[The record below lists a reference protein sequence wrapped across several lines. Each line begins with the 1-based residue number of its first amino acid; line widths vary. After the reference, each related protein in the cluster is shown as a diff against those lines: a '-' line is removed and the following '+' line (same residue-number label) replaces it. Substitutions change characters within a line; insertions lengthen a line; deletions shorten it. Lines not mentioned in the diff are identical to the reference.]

1 MLKKFFIGALIS
13 VMALTAG
20 CSKGSGD
27 TIDVTESDSRTVSY
41 DELGLTYTTP
51 AVWREYESTNV
62 YPTAFTQEDIFS
74 VIDYSYVIGDDYVR
88 YLSGQLSSLDDDL
101 TSICKIV
108 ILKAENEDCPN
119 MAFML
124 SDYKNYEKV
133 ASQQGYDYYVL
144 YDYDGNMDYLPDED
158 RANYDKLVAAVPE
171 LIESISVF
179 EFDDTLLAARTEKAN
194 KTITFITKTLEGDD
208 INSSVFADYDL
219 TLVNVWGTNAYPDI
233 DEHAV
238 LQEVYKW
245 IKESGLK
252 VNIIMVVADTP
263 SNENEII
270 ALNAKHAAN
279 AEFTSIMPD
288 ATLAKWL
295 TNNLEGIPTTFMVD
309 NNAQVVSKKMLGAHD
324 AEYYEGFITYTLETL
339 NNPEGETQ
347 VTDLEN
353 AITIE
358 NKDK

>member
-1 MLKKFFIGALIS
+1 MLKKIIIGALIS
-13 VMALTAG
+13 VIALTAG
-20 CSKGSGD
+20 CSKNSD
-27 TIDVTESDSRTVSY
+27 NIDEAESDSRTVSY

-51 AVWREYESTNV
+51 DAWREFEYTNL
-62 YPTAFTQEDIFS
+62 YPTAFSQDDIFS
-74 VIDYSYVIGDDYVR
+74 VIDYSYVITADYEK
-88 YLSGQLSSLDDDL
+88 YLSGELSSLDDEL

-108 ILKAENEDCPN
+108 VIKEENENCPN
-119 MAFML
+119 MAFMV
-124 SDYKNYEKV
+124 SDYVNCEKA

-144 YDYDGNMDYLPDED
+144 YGYDGNMDYLPDAD
-158 RANYDKLVAAVPE
+158 RENYDKMVAAVPE

-179 EFDDTLLAARTEKAN
+179 EFDDTILASKTEEAN
-194 KTITFITKTLEGDD
+194 RTITFISKTLEGED

-219 TLVNVWGTNAYPDI
+219 TLVNVWGTNAYPEI

-238 LQEVYKW
+238 LQEVYEW
-245 IKESGLK
+245 IKETGLN

-270 ALNAKHAAN
+270 ALNAKQDAG

-288 ATLAKWL
+288 GTLAKWL

-324 AEYYEGFITYTLETL
+324 AEYYEGFITYILETI
-339 NNPEGETQ
+339 NNPEGESAANIEDS
-347 VTDLEN
+347 VT
-353 AITIE
+353 I
-358 NKDK
+358 KDKAE